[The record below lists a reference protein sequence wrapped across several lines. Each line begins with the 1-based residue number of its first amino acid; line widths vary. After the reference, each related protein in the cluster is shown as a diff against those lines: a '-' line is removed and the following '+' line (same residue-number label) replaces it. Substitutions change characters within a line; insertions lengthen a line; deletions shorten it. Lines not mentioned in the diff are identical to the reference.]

1 MRLGHNT
8 LEIRQQGDLSE
19 YLVVLHAHH
28 PTRAQLVELDAI
40 KTADERWKR
49 FLDVLSAQAVQGKV
63 LGTTPAGVV
72 GVF

>member
-1 MRLGHNT
+1 MRPGTNT

-28 PTRAQLVELDAI
+28 PTRGQLAELDVV
-40 KTADERWKR
+40 KVVDERWKQ
-49 FLDVLSAQAVQGKV
+49 FLDAVSARAVPGKM
-63 LGTTPAGVV
+63 LGSAPAGVV

>member
-1 MRLGHNT
+1 MKPGNNT

-28 PTRAQLVELDAI
+28 PTRAQLAELDMV
-40 KTADERWKR
+40 KTVDEHWKR
-49 FLDVLSAQAVQGKV
+49 LLDALSAPAVPGKM
-63 LGTTPAGVV
+63 LSTPPACVV